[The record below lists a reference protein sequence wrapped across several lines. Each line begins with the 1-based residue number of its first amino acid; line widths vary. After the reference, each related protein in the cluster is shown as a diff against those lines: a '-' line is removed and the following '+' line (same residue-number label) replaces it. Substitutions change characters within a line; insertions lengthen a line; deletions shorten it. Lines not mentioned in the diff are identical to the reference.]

1 MISSLPFLRLTG
13 MGDSTVVKVSSRTSP
28 SGGLGQKYLA
38 SGKSVSMR
46 LWDEEPGTKKSE
58 QTVRDYEVVGFV
70 LEGSAELELEGQRVK
85 LEAGDSWVVPKGAR
99 HSYSIKEHFKA
110 VEATSPPAEV
120 HGRDE

>member
-1 MISSLPFLRLTG
+1 
-13 MGDSTVVKVSSRTSP
+13 
-28 SGGLGQKYLA
+28 
-38 SGKSVSMR
+38 MR

-70 LEGSAELELEGQRVK
+70 IEGAAELELEGQRVK

-110 VEATSPPAEV
+110 IEATSPPAEV